1 MNIEA
6 TIPIKKEKKELED
19 WVAGDCHGLNFFDID
34 QSLQDLLTLYLPDDL
49 REHMTP
55 VYQRLGEIAG
65 NRLDDLARICDRY
78 PPVLHQRDARGRNE
92 DWIEFHPAY
101 REMEQLGYGDFGIHA
116 MSHKSGVHG
125 WPEKVPPMAKYIFQY
140 LFTQSE
146 FGLMCPISLTDT
158 SAMLLERYGSETVK
172 EKYLELMLSQDMA
185 NSYKGAQFMTEKIG
199 GSEVANFAVTAK
211 QENGEWRI
219 YGDKWFCS
227 CADAD
232 VCLVLAR
239 PEGAPE
245 GNAGLAIFAVPRH
258 LDNGR
263 RNSYRIVRLKDKM
276 GTKSMASGEII
287 FDGAL
292 GYAFG
297 DVGAKPNPGLK
308 QMMDQV
314 SMSRLSHGVRA
325 AGMMRR
331 CLNEALVAS
340 KTRDVFGEAIIH
352 KPLLRR
358 QLLKLMVPTEQ
369 VLSMVMHVAKV
380 LHRANGGDAA
390 AKRLNRILT
399 PLLKFRSCRDNISVA
414 TGSLEIRGGNGFI
427 EDWVNSRLVRD
438 AHTGLLWEGTSNINA
453 LDITTRAIAKVGA
466 HESLADDLKER
477 IRAADGMPGQFGG
490 ELNSLIDRAVAFA
503 EEIAKTG
510 NETKARQA
518 ADALYHVT
526 SATLLALEGVA
537 LGSAGGD
544 ARRLLLARLVVDTKL
559 RPQDPLSV
567 GEGNFEIEAGNCLL
581 GDEQV
586 TLSQAI
592 DLMNL

>member
-6 TIPIKKEKKELED
+6 SIPKETEKKELED
-19 WVAGDCHGLNFFDID
+19 WVADDCHGLNFFDID
-34 QSLQDLLTLYLPDDL
+34 QSLQDLLTLYLPQDL

-55 VYQRLGEIAG
+55 VYRRLGGIAG
-65 NRLDDLARICDRY
+65 NRLDDLARMCDRH
-78 PPVLHQRDARGRNE
+78 PPVLHTRDARGRNE

-101 REMEQLGYGDFGIHA
+101 REMEQLGYGEFGIHA
-116 MSHKSGVHG
+116 MSHKPGVFD
-125 WPEKVPPMAKYIFQY
+125 WPEKIPPMAKYIFQY

-146 FGLMCPISLTDT
+146 FGLMCPISVTDT
-158 SAMLLERYGSETVK
+158 SAMLLERYGPAIAK
-172 EKYLELMLSQDMA
+172 DKYLDRMLSQDA
-185 NSYKGAQFMTEKIG
+185 PNSYKGAQFMTEKIG

-211 QENGEWRI
+211 LEDGEWKI

-239 PEGAPE
+239 PEGAPD
-245 GNAGLAIFAVPRH
+245 GNSGLAIFAVPRQ
-258 LDNGR
+258 LEDGR
-263 RNSYRIVRLKDKM
+263 RNKYRIVRLKDKM
-276 GTKSMASGEII
+276 GTKSMASGEIV

-331 CLNEALVAS
+331 CLNEALVTA
-340 KTRDVFGEAIIH
+340 KTRNVFGEAIIH

-369 VLSMVMHVAKV
+369 VLSMVMHVAKT
-380 LHRANGGDAA
+380 LHQADSGDEGAR
-390 AKRLNRILT
+390 KLNRILT
-399 PLLKFRSCRDNISVA
+399 PLLKFRACRDNITVA

-453 LDITTRAIAKVGA
+453 LDITTRAIAKTGA
-466 HESLADDLKER
+466 HETLAEDLKGR
-477 IRAADGMPGQFGG
+477 IDTTVGMPGQYGG
-490 ELNSLIDRAVAFA
+490 ELVGLIDRATSFA
-503 EEIAKTG
+503 EEIAKSG
-510 NETKARQA
+510 NETQARQA
-518 ADALYHVT
+518 SDALYHVT
-526 SATLLALEGVA
+526 TATLLAVEGAA
-537 LGSAGGD
+537 LGKAGGD
-544 ARRLLLARLVVDTKL
+544 ARRLLLSRLVVDTRL
-559 RPQDPLSV
+559 RSHDPLSV
-567 GEGNFEIEAGNCLL
+567 GDDAFEIEAGNRLL
-581 GDEQV
+581 QDEPVSLADV
-586 TLSQAI
+586 T
-592 DLMNL
+592 DLLTL

>member
-6 TIPIKKEKKELED
+6 SIPVEAGQKELED

-34 QSLQDLLTLYLPDDL
+34 QSLQDLLTLYLPQDL

-55 VYQRLGEIAG
+55 IYQRLGDIAG
-65 NRLDDLARICDRY
+65 NKLDDLARMCDRH
-78 PPVLHQRDARGRNE
+78 PPVLHTRDARGRNE

-101 REMEQLGYGDFGIHA
+101 REMEELGYGEFGIHA
-116 MSHKSGVHG
+116 MSHKPGVFD
-125 WPEKVPPMAKYIFQY
+125 WPEKIPPMAKYIFQY

-146 FGLMCPISLTDT
+146 FGLMCPISVTDT
-158 SAMLLERYGSETVK
+158 SAMLLERYGPEIAK
-172 EKYLELMLSQDMA
+172 EKYLDLMLSQDME
-185 NSYKGAQFMTEKIG
+185 NNYKGAQFMTEKIG

-211 QENGEWRI
+211 QEDGEWKI

-239 PEGAPE
+239 PEGAPD
-245 GNAGLAIFAVPRH
+245 GNSGLAIFAVPRQ
-258 LDNGR
+258 LENGR
-263 RNSYRIVRLKDKM
+263 RNNYRIVRLKDKM
-276 GTKSMASGEII
+276 GTKSMASGEIV

-331 CLNEALVAS
+331 CLNEALVTA

-369 VLSMVMHVAKV
+369 VLSMVMHVANV
-380 LHRANGGDAA
+380 LYKADNGDEDA
-390 AKRLNRILT
+390 KKLNRILT
-399 PLLKFRSCRDNISVA
+399 PLLKFRACRDNITVA

-466 HESLADDLKER
+466 HECLAEDLKNR
-477 IRAADGMPGQFGG
+477 IGSAEGMPGQYGG
-490 ELNSLIDRAVAFA
+490 ELTGLIDRAISFA
-503 EEIAKTG
+503 EEIAKSG
-510 NETKARQA
+510 NETQARQA
-518 ADALYHVT
+518 SDALYHVT
-526 SATLLALEGVA
+526 TATLLALEGAA
-537 LGSAGGD
+537 LGKAGGD
-544 ARRLLLARLVVDTKL
+544 ARRLLLSRLVVDTRL
-559 RPQDPLSV
+559 RSHDPLSV
-567 GEGNFEIEAGNCLL
+567 CDSAFEIEAGNLL
-581 GDEQV
+581 LQDEPV
-586 TLSQAI
+586 SLAEVM

>member
-6 TIPIKKEKKELED
+6 SIPKNAEKKELED
-19 WVAGDCHGLNFFDID
+19 WVADDCHGLNFFDID
-34 QSLQDLLTLYLPDDL
+34 QSLQDLLTLYLPQDL

-55 VYQRLGEIAG
+55 IYQRLGNIAG
-65 NRLDDLARICDRY
+65 NRLDDLARMCDRH
-78 PPVLHQRDARGRNE
+78 PPVLHSRDARGRNE

-101 REMEQLGYGDFGIHA
+101 REMEQLGYGEFGIHA
-116 MSHKSGVHG
+116 MSHKPGVFG
-125 WPEKVPPMAKYIFQY
+125 WPEKIPPMAKYIFQY

-146 FGLMCPISLTDT
+146 FGLMCPISVTDT
-158 SAMLLERYGSETVK
+158 SAMLLERYGPEIAK
-172 EKYLELMLSQDMA
+172 DKYLDLMLSQDMES
-185 NSYKGAQFMTEKIG
+185 SYKGAQFMTEKIG

-211 QENGEWRI
+211 QEDGEWKI

-239 PEGAPE
+239 PEGAPD
-245 GNAGLAIFAVPRH
+245 GNSGLAIFAVPRQ
-258 LDNGR
+258 LENGR
-263 RNSYRIVRLKDKM
+263 RNKYRIVRLKDKM
-276 GTKSMASGEII
+276 GTKSMASGEIV
-287 FDGAL
+287 FEGAL

-331 CLNEALVAS
+331 CLNEALVTA

-369 VLSMVMHVAKV
+369 VLSMVMHVANI
-380 LHRANGGDAA
+380 LHKADAGDES

-399 PLLKFRSCRDNISVA
+399 PLLKFRACRDNITVA
-414 TGSLEIRGGNGFI
+414 TGSLEVRGGNGFI

-466 HESLADDLKER
+466 HEALAEDLKDR
-477 IRAADGMPGQFGG
+477 IETAEGIPGQYGG
-490 ELNSLIDRAVAFA
+490 ELIGLIDRATSFA
-503 EEIAKTG
+503 EDVAKSG
-510 NETKARQA
+510 NETLARQA
-518 ADALYHVT
+518 SDALYHVT
-526 SATLLALEGVA
+526 TATLLATEGAA
-537 LGSAGGD
+537 LGEAGGD
-544 ARRLLLARLVVDTKL
+544 ARRLLLSRLVVDTRL
-559 RPQDPLSV
+559 RSHDPLSV
-567 GEGNFEIEAGNCLL
+567 GDSALK
-581 GDEQV
+581 
-586 TLSQAI
+586 
-592 DLMNL
+592 